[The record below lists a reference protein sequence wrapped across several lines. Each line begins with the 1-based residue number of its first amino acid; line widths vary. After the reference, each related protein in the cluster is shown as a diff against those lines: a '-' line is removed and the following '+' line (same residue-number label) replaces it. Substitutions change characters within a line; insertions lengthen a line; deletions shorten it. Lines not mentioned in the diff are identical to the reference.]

1 MATQSRTASEIVQG
15 RAGAAAG
22 AVAGGAGRVVKPVVG
37 RLGRAT
43 AFGTLAGLA
52 VAAWLYASPGV
63 SAEKAFVIPPPAVDM
78 ADLPTAGAANPAIA
92 SPAVPVP
99 ADGQQFAVFAGGC
112 FWGVQAVFQ
121 HTRGVLQAV
130 SGYAGGTA
138 DTARYDLV
146 SHGATDH
153 AEAVLVTFD
162 PAQVTYGQLLHVFF
176 SVIHDPTQLNRQG
189 PDTGRHYRSALFPAD
204 DAQEAVATRYIA
216 QLDAAQVYPA
226 RIVTRLEPLSGFY
239 PAEAYHQDYATRHPD
254 QPYIAIFDLPKI
266 AHLERLFPDFFRKEP
281 NLVDPANARPRH

>member
-1 MATQSRTASEIVQG
+1 MRSRTA
-15 RAGAAAG
+15 AAL
-22 AVAGGAGRVVKPVVG
+22 V
-37 RLGRAT
+37 
-43 AFGTLAGLA
+43 
-52 VAAWLYASPGV
+52 VAACSYWPIGV
-63 SAEKAFVIPPPAVDM
+63 AAEKAFVIPPPAVDVG
-78 ADLPTAGAANPAIA
+78 DLQPSSAAAPGDLRPAPPA
-92 SPAVPVP
+92 AVPAP

-146 SHGATDH
+146 SNGATDH

-162 PAQVTYGQLLHVFF
+162 PAQVSYGALLHVFF
-176 SVIHDPTQLNRQG
+176 SVVHDPTQRDRQG
-189 PDTGRHYRSALFPAD
+189 PDVGRHYRSAIFPAD
-204 DAQEAVATRYIA
+204 DAQKTVAGRYIE
-216 QLDAAQVYPA
+216 QLDAARAYPV

-254 QPYIAIFDLPKI
+254 QPYIAAFDLPKI
-266 AHLERLFPDFFRKEP
+266 DNLGRVFPERFRKEP
-281 NLVDPANARPRH
+281 SLVDPRNARPRP